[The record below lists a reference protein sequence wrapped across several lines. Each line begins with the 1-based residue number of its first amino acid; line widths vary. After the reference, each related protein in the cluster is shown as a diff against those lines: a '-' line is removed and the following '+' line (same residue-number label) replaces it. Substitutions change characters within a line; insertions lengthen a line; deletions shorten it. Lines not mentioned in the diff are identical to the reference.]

1 MEQDFIARTALD
13 EMVESDR
20 NQMLKAM
27 IPYLPPSGQRFLSMY
42 AKPRSLLIL

>member
-20 NQMLKAM
+20 NQMLKGYD
-27 IPYLPPSGQRFLSMY
+27 PLSS
-42 AKPRSLLIL
+42 AIRSAVSVHVCQNPGAY

>member
-1 MEQDFIARTALD
+1 MEQDFIARTTLD

-27 IPYLPPSGQRFLSMY
+27 IPYLPPS
-42 AKPRSLLIL
+42 RSAVSVHVCQNPGAY